1 MRKIDESSLIKLLP
15 ILLHIKL
22 CQLKLFIAGLF
33 LYFKNIFKKFNFF
46 ILNYIYIYIL
56 YLYINIKNKF

>member
-22 CQLKLFIAGLF
+22 CPLKLFIAGLF

-46 ILNYIYIYIL
+46 YFKLYIYIL